1 MQKNEVEKYL
11 QRLIMEMKKRKTVK
25 NILIAEDIKA
35 VYYEEKETLSDKL
48 LGLCREVNQ
57 YKEEGKAVFE
67 HLPSFICSSNVI
79 EFCFILV
86 MADDVNENN
95 LVRYW
100 IDIIYC
106 LKQVTDGNLK
116 VVAKKFEYLFYE
128 EKNVFLDYSE
138 EEILNKVAL

>member
-1 MQKNEVEKYL
+1 M
-11 QRLIMEMKKRKTVK
+11 
-25 NILIAEDIKA
+25 
-35 VYYEEKETLSDKL
+35 SDKL

-100 IDIIYC
+100 IDIIYR

>member
-1 MQKNEVEKYL
+1 M
-11 QRLIMEMKKRKTVK
+11 RKKE
-25 NILIAEDIKA
+25 A
-35 VYYEEKETLSDKL
+35 LSDKL

-100 IDIIYC
+100 IDIIYR

-116 VVAKKFEYLFYE
+116 VVAKKFEYLFM
-128 EKNVFLDYSE
+128 KKKTFFWITVKKKF
-138 EEILNKVAL
+138 

>member
-35 VYYEEKETLSDKL
+35 VYYEEKEALSDKL

-95 LVRYW
+95 LVR
-100 IDIIYC
+100 
-106 LKQVTDGNLK
+106 
-116 VVAKKFEYLFYE
+116 
-128 EKNVFLDYSE
+128 FL
-138 EEILNKVAL
+138 